1 MNEAANSQAQPLR
14 LLHPL
19 SALALI
25 VGIVIGAGIFKTP
38 SLVAGI
44 SGDAG
49 WALVL
54 WVAGALISIAGALCY
69 AELCTAYPNAGGDY
83 HFLQRAFG
91 RDLSFMYGWSRAT
104 IINTGSIALL
114 AFVFGDYM
122 STLLNLG
129 AYSSAIWALAIV
141 IFLTVVNLA
150 GINTSSRVQTLLTIL
165 EVVGLLAVVVAG
177 FWVDAPAS
185 GAISWFV

>member
-1 MNEAANSQAQPLR
+1 MSTLLFNSRRKQPLR

-38 SLVAGI
+38 SLVAGM

-54 WVAGALISIAGALCY
+54 WVAGALISIA
-69 AELCTAYPNAGGDY
+69 
-83 HFLQRAFG
+83 
-91 RDLSFMYGWSRAT
+91 
-104 IINTGSIALL
+104 LL
-114 AFVFGDYM
+114 AFVFCDCM

-129 AYSSAIWALAIV
+129 AYSSAIW
-141 IFLTVVNLA
+141 
-150 GINTSSRVQTLLTIL
+150 R
-165 EVVGLLAVVVAG
+165 
-177 FWVDAPAS
+177 S
-185 GAISWFV
+185 G